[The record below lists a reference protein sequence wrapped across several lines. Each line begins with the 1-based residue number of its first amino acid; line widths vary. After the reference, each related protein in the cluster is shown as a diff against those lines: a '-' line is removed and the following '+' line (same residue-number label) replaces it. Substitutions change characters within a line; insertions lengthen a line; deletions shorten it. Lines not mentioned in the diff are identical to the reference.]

1 MKLYKKYLPFLII
14 ILCSSIQL
22 IWGSF
27 IESGQLVMGGGLTL
41 CKRILKRVVTGK
53 LIVLI

>member
-1 MKLYKKYLPFLII
+1 MKSYKKYLPFLII

-27 IESGQLVMGGGLTL
+27 IESGQLVIGGALTL
-41 CKRILKRVVTGK
+41 CLS
-53 LIVLI
+53 VLVIP